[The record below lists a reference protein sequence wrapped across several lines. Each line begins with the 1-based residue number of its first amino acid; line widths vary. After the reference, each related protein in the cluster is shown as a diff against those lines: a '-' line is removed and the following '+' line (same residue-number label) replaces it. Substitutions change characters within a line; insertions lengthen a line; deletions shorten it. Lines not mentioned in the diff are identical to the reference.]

1 MIMLDRAKARR
12 EKAQALAR
20 QDILEAALRCFSKK
34 GYADTKMSDI
44 ASEAGY
50 TAASL
55 YTYFPGKLEIFTA
68 SAEQFMEDVKNAFG
82 EEPDRACDSFAD
94 LADEIRMRVRTLC
107 AFGDLKHEV
116 LGFFM
121 RMRWNSE
128 PVLAE
133 MRARAGADFKP
144 PSCAATGLEHA
155 EADVSISEGEVD
167 RYFIALWRKLGVER
181 FGIRP
186 ETVAGVMGGVIEAFF
201 ARRYLLGQGGTL
213 SEDADEIAN
222 LLLYGVKGAQQVQ
235 GEGAA

>member
-1 MIMLDRAKARR
+1 MVMMDRAKARR

-20 QDILEAALRCFSKK
+20 QDIVEAALRCFSKK

-55 YTYFPGKLEIFTA
+55 YTYFPGKLEIFMA
-68 SAEQFMEDVKNAFG
+68 SAEQFVEDVKNAFG
-82 EEPDRACDSFAD
+82 EEPDRACDSFD
-94 LADEIRMRVRTLC
+94 ELADEIKMRVRTLC

-133 MRARAGADFKP
+133 MRAKAGGDFKP
-144 PSCAATGLEHA
+144 PTCATTGA
-155 EADVSISEGEVD
+155 ELGEAVKEDEVD

-186 ETVAGVMGGVIEAFF
+186 EIVAGVMGGVIEAFF

-222 LLLYGVKGAQQVQ
+222 LLLYGVQGAPAIGQ
-235 GEGAA
+235 